1 MDFANLLSGINP
13 ASMRGKAADLD
24 LADSSEKVIVSTT
37 SLIKMIKHGRAGV
50 PMEVMGLMLGEFVD
64 QYTTRVVDVFSM
76 PQSGNSVSV
85 EAVDPAYQ
93 AEMLEMLNR
102 TGRPEMVVGWY
113 HSHPGFGCWFSGTD
127 INTQTSFEQLNS
139 RAVGIVV
146 DPIQSVKGKVV
157 IDCFRLINVQQL
169 MLHEMKEP
177 RQHTGNSGL
186 LVTPSVSALV
196 HGLDRNYYSII
207 ITFEKTPE
215 ETAMLLNMDK
225 KTLQSNLELPKAS
238 EQKERFTSC
247 MADLKKLTAS
257 FHTSLEEEL
266 ETDDYEKLLISRVG
280 KLDPV
285 KRLRQLLEEQLHTR
299 TLEGVKRSAAALLF

>member
-1 MDFANLLSGINP
+1 MLRKGQ
-13 ASMRGKAADLD
+13 DLD
-24 LADSSEKVIVSTT
+24 LPDSSEKVIVSATA
-37 SLIKMIKHGRAGV
+37 LVKMMRHGRAGV

-64 QYTTRVVDVFSM
+64 KYTTRVIDVFSM

-93 AEMLEMLNR
+93 AQMLDILKR

-127 INTQTSFEQLNS
+127 INTQQSFEQLNS

-186 LVTPSVSALV
+186 LVTPSVSAVV

-207 ITFEKTPE
+207 IAFEKSVE
-215 ETAMLLNMDK
+215 ETVMLLAMDK
-225 KTLQSNLELPKAS
+225 KDTQSNLEMPSAGKQEEEMEDYMS
-238 EQKERFTSC
+238 T
-247 MADLKKLTAS
+247 LKGLTAS
-257 FHTSLEEEL
+257 LTKSLNEEL
-266 ETDDYEKLLISRVG
+266 ESENYDKLQISRVG
-280 KLDPV
+280 KMDPK
-285 KRLRQLLEEQLHTR
+285 KRMKDVIEETLQRR
-299 TLEGVKRSAAALLF
+299 TIEGLKRSAANLLF